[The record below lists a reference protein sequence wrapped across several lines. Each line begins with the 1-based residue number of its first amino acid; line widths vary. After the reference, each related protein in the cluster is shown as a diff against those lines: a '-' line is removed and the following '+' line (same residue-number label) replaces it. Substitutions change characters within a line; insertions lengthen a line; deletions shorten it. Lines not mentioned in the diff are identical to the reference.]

1 MLISYGI
8 GAIIYGIIGSFG
20 AIGIMGREANNPSTI
35 LDFFSSTDY
44 AVIFIEGLFLIHL
57 VAAFP
62 IFPYISIYQ
71 ILETF
76 YKDEYPPKWFWGLK
90 GIFISSCLVV

>member
-1 MLISYGI
+1 MISYI
-8 GAIIYGIIGSFG
+8 IAAIIYGVIGTFG
-20 AIGIMGREANNPSTI
+20 AIGIMGREAVKPSTI

-44 AVIFIEGLFLIHL
+44 AVLFIEGLFLIHL

-76 YKDEYPPKWFWGLK
+76 YKSNEYPQKL
-90 GIFISSCLVV
+90 